1 MLKSF
6 CVKTNNKKILNCLLK
21 SFKQNTPNNF
31 YLSKKSF
38 KIYENV
44 IFHYTG
50 EHAELFYDYIANLLT
65 DIILNFYESKLIKK
79 IINFNYFY
87 FSESEKKQIYNLC
100 IESLAEYDNFSANSR
115 SNIIFYLLK
124 EYIIENKCVIL
135 DGFINFRLKEYIKI
149 LDEVVETCVKSYII
163 AKEYT
168 EFINL
173 LKIYINSNSSS
184 NEVVHLI
191 YFNQESIL
199 LDNNKKII
207 NFNYDISNTKY
218 LSDISF
224 STNDFCLNTLL
235 NILPKKIYIH
245 LLDGNEDEFIKTLS
259 SIFESRISFCN
270 NCNLCSY
277 YKEKHI
283 IQKNK

>member
-1 MLKSF
+1 MKSF
-6 CVKTNNKKILNCLLK
+6 CIKTNNKKIINYLLEN
-21 SFKQNTPNNF
+21 FKYNNKNN
-31 YLSKKSF
+31 YKISNKQF
-38 KIYENV
+38 KIYDNV
-44 IFHYTG
+44 ILHCRNQ
-50 EHAELFYDYIANLLT
+50 ELTDFYDYFCEVLT
-65 DIILNFYESKLIKK
+65 DTIINFYETSEIKK
-79 IINFNYFY
+79 IINLNYFY
-87 FSESEKKQIYNLC
+87 FSKIEQSIILKDCSKYLNNLNSFENSDRRDVIY
-100 IESLAEYDNFSANSR
+100 IA
-115 SNIIFYLLK
+115 LLK
-124 EYIIENKCVIL
+124 YISSHKYFIL
-135 DGFINFRLKEYIKI
+135 DGFVQFRLREYKKILEQVVDTYVNNFIVEKEYN
-149 LDEVVETCVKSYII
+149 
-163 AKEYT
+163 

-270 NCNLCSY
+270 SCNLCSY
-277 YKEKHI
+277 YKEKHV